1 VLLGLQVTTGS
12 GDASRDYADALVNA
26 LSAEAGEPVGMGRVT
41 PETPM
46 LQDVLDPSVPL
57 EITVH
62 DDFDF
67 WIDGSPD
74 EMNPDVRAS
83 LERAKEYANPTAKL
97 TGVEAAYWTQMG
109 AKEHLRWI
117 MPTPEND
124 LLNALARL
132 HAAGAD
138 DLGPDTRYVGMF
150 RACGV
155 VAPVWDLPLGMGADA
170 VEEPA
175 AAFGARLAEAL
186 ADTSPLSD
194 VQRSARAGLTNRQ
207 VTLR

>member
-1 VLLGLQVTTGS
+1 
-12 GDASRDYADALVNA
+12 
-26 LSAEAGEPVGMGRVT
+26 
-41 PETPM
+41 
-46 LQDVLDPSVPL
+46 
-57 EITVH
+57 
-62 DDFDF
+62 
-67 WIDGSPD
+67 
-74 EMNPDVRAS
+74 
-83 LERAKEYANPTAKL
+83 
-97 TGVEAAYWTQMG
+97 
-109 AKEHLRWI
+109 

-155 VAPVWDLPLGMGADA
+155 VAPVWDLPLGMGAAA

-175 AAFGARLAEAL
+175 AAFGVRLAEAL
-186 ADTSPLSD
+186 ADSSPLTD
-194 VQRSARAGLTNRQ
+194 EQRRARAGLTNRQ